1 METKEYFEKV
11 MQDYRSAMPLGSS
24 PSFSMISFRSL
35 RIQNFM
41 TKNPYKTSVSTGTS
55 QTLAR
60 AKSSIGPSQ
69 HPIWLEPAFLEIH
82 PKIWIIQN

>member
-1 METKEYFEKV
+1 METREYFEKV

-24 PSFSMISFRSL
+24 KNQNRRGRTL
-35 RIQNFM
+35 R
-41 TKNPYKTSVSTGTS
+41 KYAKTSVSTGTS

-69 HPIWLEPAFLEIH
+69 HPIWLQPSFLEIH
-82 PKIWIIQN
+82 PKIWFIQN